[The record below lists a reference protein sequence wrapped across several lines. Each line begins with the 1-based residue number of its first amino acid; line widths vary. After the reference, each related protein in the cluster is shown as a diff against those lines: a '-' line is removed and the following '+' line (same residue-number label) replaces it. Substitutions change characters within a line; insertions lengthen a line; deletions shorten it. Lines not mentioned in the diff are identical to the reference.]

1 MNKDNIIFKQLKRKQ
16 TKIEI
21 DIKHIIANF
30 LLFNI
35 PENNT
40 LKKGCITIIKV
51 KITVDLREAV
61 ILFTIREDMQSK
73 LKIINKI
80 LISTVKDIKSIISK
94 SMKLKFI
101 PNLKFKYD
109 KNFDEANRVYSII
122 QKIGIL

>member
-51 KITVDLREAV
+51 KITPDLREAV
-61 ILFTIREDMQSK
+61 ILFIIREDMQSK